1 MELDV
6 VTYLEMNVCTEY
18 SQTINNKLTLSWS
31 SPPVSWSSFDFDC
44 FTILEKS
51 SSRRVWVQP

>member
-31 SPPVSWSSFDFDC
+31 SPPVS
-44 FTILEKS
+44 
-51 SSRRVWVQP
+51 